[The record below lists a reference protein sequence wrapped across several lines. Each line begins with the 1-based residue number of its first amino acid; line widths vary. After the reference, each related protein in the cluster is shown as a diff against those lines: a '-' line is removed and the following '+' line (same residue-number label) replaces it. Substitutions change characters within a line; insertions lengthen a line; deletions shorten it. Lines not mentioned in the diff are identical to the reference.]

1 MYNCLMKP
9 LATGNHPYTSSMTG
23 KGQVTIPVHI
33 RRLLGLSRKDRVAF
47 LVREEGI
54 VQIAPAT
61 SVVAQ
66 TAGMLRHEGVALSLR
81 AEKAAAEEAMAEE
94 AEHSRRD

>member
-1 MYNCLMKP
+1 MKL
-9 LATGNHPYTSSMTG
+9 LATGNHPYTSSMTE

-33 RRLLGLSRKDRVAF
+33 RRLLGLSRRDRVAF
-47 LVREEGI
+47 LVREGI
-54 VQIAPAT
+54 VQIAPAR

-66 TAGMLRHEGVALSLR
+66 TAGMLRHEGVALSPR

-94 AEHSRRD
+94 AEHPRRD